1 MLAELV
7 RVQRDKIGG
16 EGKGD
21 VFQRNR
27 AEYPPE
33 TRLKRVAK
41 TRHGEERKE
50 IGAEYADPEKH
61 HGADGSLRDVNDP
74 KDEPDMNELGR
85 SEGEAQFTPVARQSV
100 KTRPA

>member
-1 MLAELV
+1 MLLELF

-27 AEYPPE
+27 AKYPPE
-33 TRLKRVAK
+33 TGLNRVAK

-50 IGAEYADPEKH
+50 KGAEDADPEKH
-61 HGADGSLRDVNDP
+61 HGADRSLRDVNDP
-74 KDEPDMNELGR
+74 EDEPDMNELRR
-85 SEGEAQFTPVARQSV
+85 SERKAQFTPVARQSV